1 MRLALLFVLFLFC
14 CNQLSAQSGFGTFIR
29 AAKDDPSV
37 NMFDLQVTYLNGRP
51 YRLAPVQKLEFR
63 TESNQ
68 LDPNRQEYALRV
80 NPTNPWE
87 LHQNNRYFKE
97 LRSSLELKK
106 GIVLKEVL
114 IDRYTLIIE
123 LVTNAGLRDLAQRKL
138 ELTQTSLSMLEKQQ
152 LSGYF
157 DGEDY
162 VDLKLEEMDKSVEV
176 DETIY
181 EAENAARKVIAI
193 FPDAALSAKSW
204 SISEVISIEQIE
216 KLVDSLQTAMP
227 EATSLSY
234 YQKRIDLADRE
245 LRLEKNNINFG
256 YIQAK
261 YQDYRIDQGRKPW
274 SIGMGVTIPVF
285 NPNKGDMTKRKLES
299 IESQQEMKEAKVDL
313 SKDQIRL
320 REQLRDLI
328 ASHRK
333 IEEKIKA
340 LNVSA
345 LARTLNTIQKS
356 NPVAGVR
363 FKGNLIKLEELALKL
378 KQNILITYTEWLAS
392 TDALQQLPLT
402 NYLSRNLETLN
413 D

>member
-1 MRLALLFVLFLFC
+1 MRLALLCIFFFAC
-14 CNQLSAQSGFGTFIR
+14 YNLSAQSGFGTFIR
-29 AAKDDPSV
+29 AAKDDPAVS
-37 NMFDLQVTYLNGRP
+37 MFDLQVEYLNGKP

-68 LDPNRQEYALRV
+68 LDPSRQEYALRV
-80 NPTNPWE
+80 NPANPWE
-87 LHQNNRYFKE
+87 LRQNNRYFKE
-97 LRSSLELKK
+97 LKSSIELEK

-114 IDRYTLIIE
+114 IVRYTLIIE
-123 LVTNAGLRDLAQRKL
+123 LVTYAGLRDLAQRKF

-162 VDLKLEEMDKSVEV
+162 VDLKLEEMDKSVDV
-176 DETIY
+176 DEAAY
-181 EAENAARKVIAI
+181 EAENAIRKVSSI
-193 FPDAALSAKSW
+193 FPDAALSAKTW
-204 SISEVISIEQIE
+204 TIEEVVTIEQIE
-216 KLVDSLQTAMP
+216 KLLDSLQTALP

-234 YQKRIDLADRE
+234 YQKKIDLADRE
-245 LRLEKNNINFG
+245 YRLEKNNINFG
-256 YIQAK
+256 YVQAK
-261 YQDYRIDQGRKPW
+261 YQDFRIEQGRKPW
-274 SIGMGVTIPVF
+274 SVGLGFTIPVF

-299 IESQQEMKEAKVDL
+299 IESQQELKEAKVEMD
-313 SKDQIRL
+313 KDQARL

-333 IEEKIKA
+333 IEDKIKA
-340 LNVSA
+340 LNVGS
-345 LARTLNTIQKS
+345 LARALNTNQKS

-363 FKGNLIKLEELALKL
+363 FQGNLIKLQELALKL

-402 NYLSRNLETLN
+402 NYLSQNLETLN